1 MNKIDAMEWIYLLT
15 RATQNFTTIAK
26 PQVSWMLEKNWQD
39 ILSLSLLP
47 NFQGFADDVAG
58 NIDAWGPFYD
68 SNDMNPVPGDWDIK
82 SGSALGRLMIRRC
95 FRPGKLLLAMQDF
108 ISKEI
113 GEKFID
119 PPTFN
124 LAESYEDSSATQP
137 LLFVITAGTDPVANL
152 TKFAEEVGF
161 SGNKLAMISLGQ
173 GQGPIAE
180 KILAQAVKDG
190 TWVLLQNCHLA
201 VSWMNSLERF
211 VENLKPESVNP
222 DFRL

>member
-1 MNKIDAMEWIYLLT
+1 
-15 RATQNFTTIAK
+15 
-26 PQVSWMLEKNWQD
+26 
-39 ILSLSLLP
+39 
-47 NFQGFADDVAG
+47 
-58 NIDAWGPFYD
+58 
-68 SNDMNPVPGDWDIK
+68 
-82 SGSALGRLMIRRC
+82 LGRLMILRC
-95 FRPGKLLLAMQDF
+95 FRPDKLLLAMQDF

-124 LAESYEDSSATQP
+124 LAEAYEDSSSVQP

-180 KILAQAVKDG
+180 KILAQAVKEG

-211 VENLKPESVNP
+211 VENLKPEAVNP
-222 DFRL
+222 DFRLWLTCMSSPAFPVSVLQISVK